1 MRRLAL
7 VAPALLLAACTLGPD
22 YKRPAV
28 DAPPDFRSA
37 MAPSTEPSLSDLG
50 WWQLY
55 PDETLQGLIRE
66 ALASNY
72 DVRVAA
78 ARILDARAQVT
89 ITRSFQFPEVRGI
102 ASAPYERVH
111 GELAPL
117 QVRETFTPSGGLDFG
132 FELDFWGRFRRGT
145 EAARAEFLATEYGR
159 RLVITTL
166 ISDLSSAY
174 FSLRALDEELEIAR
188 RTLGS
193 RTQSLGLV
201 RRREEGGVAGLIDV
215 RQSEILVAGAAQTVP
230 DIERQIEQTEN
241 LISILLGR
249 SPAPVPRGRD
259 LRAQVGVTALPAGVP
274 ASLLER
280 RPDVQQAE
288 QVLAS
293 ATARIGVAKSD
304 YFPRVFLS
312 GAVQAGGV
320 MINGQMFG
328 PQGIFSVLPSFT
340 LPLFNAGR
348 VGAGVDAARAR
359 ADEALLQ
366 YQQVIIGAFR
376 DVSDSLVEYRKQR
389 EARTQQEALVVASV
403 DTTRLANLRYTN
415 GVSTYLEVLDSERQQ
430 FDAELSLVRIQLSEL
445 LAVVRLYKS
454 LGGGWQQGESRA
466 Q

>member
-102 ASAPYERVH
+102 ASAPYERVK
-111 GELAPL
+111 GELAPF

-188 RTLGS
+188 RTLGL

-215 RQSEILVAGAAQTVP
+215 RQSEILVAGLPRPSRT
-230 DIERQIEQTEN
+230 
-241 LISILLGR
+241 SSGR
-249 SPAPVPRGRD
+249 SSRPRTSSASCWAGRPPPYRAAATSGRKLGSPRCRRACRPACSSAARTSSKPSRCSRRRP
-259 LRAQVGVTALPAGVP
+259 P
-274 ASLLER
+274 ASGSR
-280 RPDVQQAE
+280 R
-288 QVLAS
+288 
-293 ATARIGVAKSD
+293 ATTFRGCSCPARC
-304 YFPRVFLS
+304 RR
-312 GAVQAGGV
+312 AG
-320 MINGQMFG
+320 
-328 PQGIFSVLPSFT
+328 S
-340 LPLFNAGR
+340 
-348 VGAGVDAARAR
+348 
-359 ADEALLQ
+359 
-366 YQQVIIGAFR
+366 
-376 DVSDSLVEYRKQR
+376 
-389 EARTQQEALVVASV
+389 
-403 DTTRLANLRYTN
+403 
-415 GVSTYLEVLDSERQQ
+415 
-430 FDAELSLVRIQLSEL
+430 
-445 LAVVRLYKS
+445 
-454 LGGGWQQGESRA
+454 
-466 Q
+466 

>member
-102 ASAPYERVH
+102 ASAPYERVK
-111 GELAPL
+111 GELAPF

-280 RPDVQQAE
+280 RPDIQQAE